1 MQSSAKTRPA
11 ITMTKWICNG
21 GYSAVGAAT
30 CPFFLS
36 RVIAGVG
43 ALALAGGLI
52 VFTSGQDETKPAPLT
67 GQQEVAA
74 VPAPDPRDAESTS
87 GPAGAGPP
95 PEPAGN
101 AAPSPAP
108 TPEPPAAK
116 PPEKDRAAQPE
127 PPSGRADFAPSTPGP
142 SAAPSAEAAGLLRRA
157 RELID
162 VGDIGAARLL
172 LERAAATNDGSA
184 LFALAETY
192 DPAALARWRV
202 QGVRPNVDRARML
215 YQRALDRGVGQAQ
228 ERLAGLR

>member
-74 VPAPDPRDAESTS
+74 VPAPDSRDAESTS
-87 GPAGAGPP
+87 GPARAGLP
-95 PEPAGN
+95 PEPTRN
-101 AAPSPAP
+101 AASSSAP

-116 PPEKDRAAQPE
+116 PPEQDRAAKPE

-142 SAAPSAEAAGLLRRA
+142 SAATSEPPASCLSVPRPRTTEARC
-157 RELID
+157 
-162 VGDIGAARLL
+162 
-172 LERAAATNDGSA
+172 S
-184 LFALAETY
+184 
-192 DPAALARWRV
+192 PWRKPTI
-202 QGVRPNVDRARML
+202 R
-215 YQRALDRGVGQAQ
+215 
-228 ERLAGLR
+228 